1 MKIRAIWLPALCA
14 VTALVVLPAC
24 RSTRRKCCPQ
34 TPAPEVADAGDADGF
49 TPDPPLADAGEAFT
63 PPSAP
68 PLAPDMPLANAA
80 PMVPAPMMTPMAPAT
95 PMAPPMAAAPSETY
109 MPPMANGATPMPA
122 PMAGSGFPVADGT
135 PVYSDAPPAT
145 GEYVAPEAPPAVA
158 AAESDGNL
166 GALDERLRAA
176 EERLRQAEDAI
187 MNSSPPAAAPAHS
200 AGGGSSLAQLE
211 SDLRSHGGTEV
222 VRQGDMV
229 IVRMTDA
236 FRSGS
241 DLLKQDAKLVNALN
255 ATASALKR
263 YPNSRV
269 NVVGHSD
276 GQPIVKTRHKWRDNR
291 HLSQA
296 RAERV
301 AQLLTRNGVESGRIF
316 VDGRGAENPLVPER
330 SARDRAKNRRVEI
343 MIKM

>member
-14 VTALVVLPAC
+14 VTALAVLPAC

-34 TPAPEVADAGDADGF
+34 TPAPNVADVGGAPDG
-49 TPDPPLADAGEAFT
+49 PALADSGESFT

-68 PLAPDMPLANAA
+68 PLAPNMSMADAA
-80 PMVPAPMMTPMAPAT
+80 PMSPPMMSPMPSSPMPSEAYYPPATTPMAPA
-95 PMAPPMAAAPSETY
+95 
-109 MPPMANGATPMPA
+109 
-122 PMAGSGFPVADGT
+122 PMAGAGFPTADAT
-135 PVYSDAPPAT
+135 PVYTDAPPST
-145 GEYVAPEAPPAVA
+145 TEYVAPEAPAEVA
-158 AAESDGNL
+158 SADTSGNL
-166 GALDERLRAA
+166 SSLDERLRAA

-187 MNSSPPAAAPAHS
+187 MNSSPPASAPPAV
-200 AGGGSSLAQLE
+200 GGGSLAQLE
-211 SDLRSHGGTEV
+211 SDLRAQSGTEV

-241 DLLKQDAKLVNALN
+241 DLLKQDVQLVSALN

-263 YPNSRV
+263 YPSSRV
-269 NVVGHSD
+269 NIVGHSD
-276 GQPIVKTRHKWRDNR
+276 SQPIVKTRHKWRSNR

-316 VDGRGAENPLVPER
+316 VDGRGADNPLVPER
-330 SARDRAKNRRVEI
+330 TARDRAKNRRVEI